1 MKKIFKKKNFKILIS
16 FAGVIIGLCYFMTG
30 LIFFLG
36 IRNIRSNGFDYVQ
49 HRDAETRTRDLCE
62 FMLKNTDYFYPS
74 KYIDRFFS
82 DEYFGYQILC
92 NDRIYYDSVSRIQ
105 GKDSLYY
112 DFKISVV
119 NNKIHNIVDAWKNN
133 QNQFTEIFSAAE
145 QSDTEYEWIREII
158 TAEDADATFYIRTVV
173 NPELYV
179 YWDDIQESYT
189 YSYEITTYMII
200 SSIVGVMFLAAGMI
214 YLINYY
220 IKSEY
225 RRTAQ
230 FKIGRYIDRIPTV
243 GFFTL
248 IIMVHILAIIGLT
261 KTYALIEWK
270 IAVGLMLTALI
281 FLLYAIFMC
290 SFVPSA
296 LRRNAKKSFIED
308 SPLICF
314 IIKKWSRFTVFVKAV
329 VITLAFAVLF
339 LTCTVVAYAV
349 KNAAIIWCAVFVV
362 IIYAGTM
369 IYVAWDYSKIEKMY
383 EEYGRGNWK
392 VETPKIKSI
401 IRNLA
406 NTFDDIKKTMQ
417 ETLDKSVRDERTKA
431 ELITNVSHDIKTPLT
446 SIINYIGLLLKDDV
460 TEEQRKEYYE
470 VLNRQSSRMK
480 KLIEDLIEA
489 SKAATHN
496 IELHITE
503 CNIGTLLNQINAE
516 YDVQSAK
523 NRLKIILATPENPL
537 MVLADSQRLFRV
549 FDNLLSNACKYS
561 LEGSRIFIKA
571 INQDGMALIEFRN
584 TCRDLPEISVE
595 ELTERFVRGDISR
608 TSEGSGLGLAI
619 AKDLTELMGGR
630 LSLRIDNDTFYA
642 TVELKTLVQNS

>member
-1 MKKIFKKKNFKILIS
+1 MKKIFKKKNFKIFIS
-16 FAGVIIGLCYFMTG
+16 FVGVIIGLCYLLTG
-30 LIFFLG
+30 LFFFLG
-36 IRNIRSNGFDYVQ
+36 VRNIRYDDVP
-49 HRDAETRTRDLCE
+49 HRDAATRTQSLCE
-62 FMLKNTDYFYPS
+62 FMLKNKNYYYPTY
-74 KYIDRFFS
+74 YIDNIFS
-82 DEYFGYQILC
+82 NEYFGFEILC
-92 NDRIYYDSVSRIQ
+92 DNRIYYDSVSSIQ
-105 GKDSLYY
+105 GENSLYY
-112 DFKISVV
+112 YFVITIR
-119 NNKIHNIVDAWKNN
+119 NNKIHNIVDASEIMSK
-133 QNQFTEIFSAAE
+133 ELSLIFSDAE
-145 QSDTEYEWIREII
+145 GSVIEHSWIREII
-158 TAEDADATFYIRTVV
+158 SSEDADATFYIRTVV

-179 YWDDIQESYT
+179 YWDDIQESYI
-189 YSYEITTYMII
+189 YSHEITTYMII
-200 SSIVGVMFLAAGMI
+200 SSIVGVMFFAAGMI
-214 YLINYY
+214 YLINNY
-220 IKSEY
+220 IKSED

-230 FKIGRYIDRIPTV
+230 FKIGQYIDRIPTV
-243 GFFTL
+243 GFF
-248 IIMVHILAIIGLT
+248 
-261 KTYALIEWK
+261 ALIVTALVLTVLGLVKIYDCIVWK
-270 IAVGLMLTALI
+270 FAGGLLFAALI
-281 FLLYAIFMC
+281 FLLFAIFMC
-290 SFVPSA
+290 GFVPSV
-296 LRRNAKKSFIED
+296 LRRNAKKSFIKD
-308 SPLICF
+308 SPLISF
-314 IIKKWSRFTVFVKAV
+314 MIQKWGGFTVFVKAV
-329 VITLAFAVLF
+329 VITLVFAVLF
-339 LTCTVVAYAV
+339 LVCTVVVYIS
-349 KNAAIIWCAVFVV
+349 KNAAGIWCAVFVG
-362 IIYAGTM
+362 ILYAGTM
-369 IYVAWDYSKIEKMY
+369 IYVAGDYSKIEKLY
-383 EEYGRGNWK
+383 EEYGKGNWQ

-401 IRNLA
+401 MRNLA

-446 SIINYIGLLLKDDV
+446 SIINYIGLLSKDDV

-523 NRLKIILATPENPL
+523 NRLKIILSTPENPL

-571 INQDGMALIEFRN
+571 VNKDGMALVEFRN
-584 TCRDLPEISVE
+584 TCRELPQISVE

-630 LSLRIDNDTFYA
+630 LSLKIDNDTFYA